1 MPACKRVLS
10 HPPTTHHALHCFTV
24 PPLPLG
30 YSLTCTR
37 ALISP
42 LTHQMWGCPS
52 SCYRVQ
58 FNIPL
63 NCSALSTKCEG
74 TGKSS
79 PGVHSSSPLF
89 FSTAAKQSHAQ
100 EKGGNSRCREE
111 CVKASVSIFSKD
123 FSFECLVPLVQLCWA
138 ASKKGRNSH
147 QRMCQSLGIPMP
159 KFSISTVSISHGSSL
174 KE

>member
-1 MPACKRVLS
+1 
-10 HPPTTHHALHCFTV
+10 
-24 PPLPLG
+24 
-30 YSLTCTR
+30 
-37 ALISP
+37 
-42 LTHQMWGCPS
+42 MWGWPS

-79 PGVHSSSPLF
+79 VHSSSPLF

-100 EKGGNSRCREE
+100 EKGGNWRCREE

-138 ASKKGRNSH
+138 PSKKGRNSH

-174 KE
+174 KEWKRKILCHMLSISFSSFNYHYQLSSETLSSLPA